1 MQISY
6 LDSWII
12 THQILLLILMIH
24 FTYTEKAK
32 TDTPIFTLYTQSKE

>member
-6 LDSWII
+6 LDSRII
-12 THQILLLILMIH
+12 AHQFLLLIPTIH
-24 FTYTEKAK
+24 LLIPKKPK